1 MANSKKMKSSAKKK
15 ILVLCKYS
23 RMGASSRLRSLQYLP
38 HLEADGF
45 DVTVSSLFDDAYLKS
60 IYKREGRSALA
71 IARLYVKRLLAL
83 LSCHKYDLIWIE
95 YEVFP
100 YLPAA
105 AERLLRLLRK
115 PYIVDYDDAIFHNY
129 DLSSNPLIRRLLGR
143 KIDTVMRHSACV
155 IAGNAYLAERA
166 KAAGAPRV
174 ELVPTVVDHQ
184 RYTPRNSTDNQRP
197 VIGWIG
203 SPSTQK
209 YVVGIRDALDKA
221 CKAHDARLMLVGASP
236 QVVSELP
243 GLDVEVVPWSEDR
256 EAELIRKMD
265 IGIMPLP
272 DGPWEKG
279 KCGYKLIQYKACSV
293 PVIASP
299 VGVNV
304 DLVNGS
310 QSGLLAG
317 STADWESALQQL
329 LESAE
334 QRAKLGAS
342 GRQAVEETYSLQ
354 IQAPV
359 LRRIL
364 TEAITKESA

>member
-1 MANSKKMKSSAKKK
+1 MTAKK
-15 ILVLCKYS
+15 ILLLSKYP

-45 DVTVSSLFDDAYLKS
+45 DVTVSSLFDDAYLSS
-60 IYKREGRSALA
+60 IYKKEGRSALV
-71 IARLYVKRLLAL
+71 IARLYFKRLLAL
-83 LSCHKYDLIWIE
+83 LSGYQYDLIWIE

-100 YLPAA
+100 YFPAF
-105 AERLLRLLRK
+105 AERLLKLLGK

-129 DLSSNPLIRRLLGR
+129 DLSRNPFIRRFLGR
-143 KIDTVMRHSACV
+143 KIDTVMRNSACV

-174 ELVPTVVDHQ
+174 EQVPTVVDHR
-184 RYTPRNSTDNQRP
+184 RYTPRNGTDKQRP

-209 YVVGIRDALDKA
+209 YVVGIREALEKV
-221 CKAHDARLMLVGASP
+221 CTEHDARLMLVGATP
-236 QVVSELP
+236 QVVAELP
-243 GLDVEVVPWSEDR
+243 GMDVEVIPWSEEK
-256 EAELIRKMD
+256 EAALIRKMD

-304 DLVNGS
+304 DIVNGS

-317 STADWESALQQL
+317 SKAEWESALQQL

-334 QRAKLGAS
+334 QRAKLGIS

-354 IQAPV
+354 AQAPV
-359 LRRIL
+359 LRRIFI
-364 TEAITKESA
+364 EAISKESA

>member
-1 MANSKKMKSSAKKK
+1 MK
-15 ILVLCKYS
+15 ILLLSKYP
-23 RMGASSRLRSLQYLP
+23 RMGASSRLRALQYLP
-38 HLEADGF
+38 HLESEGF
-45 DVTVSSLFDDAYLKS
+45 DITVSSLFDDEYLHNL
-60 IYKREGRSALA
+60 YKQGNRSALA
-71 IARLYVKRLLAL
+71 TAQRYLKRLIV
-83 LSCHKYDLIWIE
+83 LSSCYKYDLIWIE
-95 YEVFP
+95 KEIFP
-100 YLPAA
+100 YLPAF
-105 AERLLRLLRK
+105 AERLLRLLGK
-115 PYIVDYDDAIFHNY
+115 PYVVDYDDAIFHNY
-129 DLSSNPLIRRLLGR
+129 DLSGNPLIRRFLGR
-143 KIDTVMRHSACV
+143 KIDTVMRYSSCV

-166 KAAGAPRV
+166 RTAGAPLV
-174 ELVPTVVDHQ
+174 ELVPTVVDHT
-184 RYTPRNSTDNQRP
+184 RYTPRHESDNERL

-209 YVVGIRDALDKA
+209 YVVDIREALEKA
-221 CKAHDARLMLVGASP
+221 CTEHNARLMLVGASP
-236 QVVSELP
+236 QVVAELA
-243 GLDVEVVPWSEDR
+243 GLDVEVIPWSEHG
-256 EAELIRKMD
+256 EAELIRRMD

-304 DLVNGS
+304 DIVSGS
-310 QSGLLAG
+310 QSGLLAC
-317 STADWESALQQL
+317 SSADWESALQQL

-334 QRAKLGAS
+334 QRAKLGSS

-354 IQAPV
+354 VQAPV